1 MDVPEYT
8 SLSEHFAEYFE
19 IVPANTPALMEE
31 VFKLRYE
38 AFCNERIFDAA
49 RYHDGLERD
58 AYDGQAI
65 HTLLYHRP
73 SGNYA
78 GTVRLVLAERD
89 DPDWLFPI
97 ERAAGSHID
106 RPPLTRIPRYS
117 MGEVSRF
124 CLARKFRS
132 RKGGQDWPD
141 GLAESFD
148 GSLNLGERRILPHPV
163 IALIIAAIRMS
174 WEHHITTWYALME
187 PRLERRLKQFGLVFH
202 PVSDT
207 FHYCGARRAYIAYL
221 PHLLDGVHETHPD
234 VWNLLT
240 EKGTIAFSPDARN
253 QDLIRAADQVRRRMR
268 GP

>member
-1 MDVPEYT
+1 
-8 SLSEHFAEYFE
+8 
-19 IVPANTPALMEE
+19 MEE

-38 AFCNERIFDAA
+38 VFCGGHRLDAT
-49 RYHDGLERD
+49 RYPDGLERD
-58 AYDGQAI
+58 AYDGQAT
-65 HTLLYHRP
+65 HSLVYHRP

-89 DPDWLFPI
+89 EPDWLFPI
-97 ERAAGSHID
+97 ERVAGSHID

-117 MGEVSRF
+117 MGEISRF

-132 RKGGQDWPD
+132 RKGTQGWPD
-141 GLAESFD
+141 RLAESFD
-148 GSLNLGERRILPHPV
+148 GSLICGERRILPPPV
-163 IALIIAAIRMS
+163 VGLIIAAIRMS

-202 PVSDT
+202 PVSDI
-207 FHYCGARRAYIAYL
+207 FNYYGARRAYIAYL

-240 EKGTIAFSPDARN
+240 EKGTIAFAPDARN
-253 QDLIRAADQVRRRMR
+253 QELIRDADQARCRKR
-268 GP
+268 GT